1 MSAVP
6 GGVAEAIRNGLIG
19 DRVWFY
25 SNYHCNLACTY
36 CLTGSGPEAAPRI
49 LGPARM
55 RSMASEAAALGF
67 GSVGVTGGEPFLLT
81 GMPEL
86 LADLSDVLPVVVLS
100 NGTLFHGARL
110 RSLEALAS
118 QPVTIQIS
126 LDHPDPGP
134 NDAMRGPGNFARVV
148 EAVPRLVEL
157 GLRVRI
163 ATTGTDL
170 GEEEMGRLC
179 RLHRELG
186 VADEDHVVRP
196 IARRGRAATRG
207 MGIDAPW
214 EQFEPELTITADG
227 SFWSP
232 FAPTVTAGRLD
243 TDMLLTRMTSPLAI
257 AAAAMLRVLEA
268 RPPADPA
275 AERFT

>member
-1 MSAVP
+1 MTT
-6 GGVAEAIRNGLIG
+6 VAEAIRSGVIG

-36 CLTGSGPEAAPRI
+36 CLTESAPGAAPRI
-49 LGPARM
+49 LDAGRM
-55 RSMASEAAALGF
+55 CSTASEAATLGF
-67 GSVGVTGGEPFLLT
+67 GSVGVTGGEPFLLP

-86 LADLSDVLPVVVLS
+86 LAALSDVLPVVVLS

-110 RSLEALAS
+110 RTLEALATR
-118 QPVTIQIS
+118 PVTIQVS
-126 LDHPDPGP
+126 LDHPDPDP
-134 NDAMRGPGNFARVV
+134 NDRMRGPGNFAKVV
-148 EAVPRLVEL
+148 DAVPRLVAL

-170 GEEEMGRLC
+170 DEEQMGRLC

-186 VADEDHVVRP
+186 VADCDHVVRP
-196 IARRGRAATRG
+196 VARRGRAATRG
-207 MGIDAPW
+207 LGLDAPW
-214 EQFEPELTITADG
+214 DRFEPELTITADG

-232 FAPTVTAGRLD
+232 FAPSVTAGRLD
-243 TDMLLTRMTSPLAI
+243 TDMLLTRTTTPLGF
-257 AAAAMLRVLEA
+257 AAAAMLRVLEG
-268 RPPADPA
+268 RPPSDPA

>member
-1 MSAVP
+1 LSPVAQA
-6 GGVAEAIRNGLIG
+6 VAEAIGSGRIG
-19 DRVWFY
+19 NRVWFY

-36 CLTGSGPEAAPRI
+36 CLTESAPEAAPRI
-49 LGPARM
+49 LDAGRM
-55 RSMASEAAALGF
+55 VAMASEAAALGF
-67 GSVGVTGGEPFLLT
+67 GSVGVTGGEPFLLP
-81 GMPEL
+81 GMHQL
-86 LADLSDVLPVVVLS
+86 LADLSEVLPVIALS

-110 RSLEALAS
+110 RSLEALGAR
-118 QPVTIQIS
+118 PVTIQIS
-126 LDHPDPGP
+126 LDHPDPDS
-134 NDAMRGPGNFARVV
+134 NDGMRGPGNFAKVV
-148 EAVPRLVEL
+148 EAVPRLVAL

-163 ATTGTDL
+163 ATTGTNL
-170 GEEEMGRLC
+170 GGEEMGRLC

-186 VADEDHVVRP
+186 VADHDHVVRP
-196 IARRGRAATRG
+196 VVRRGRAATRG

-214 EQFEPELTITADG
+214 EEFEPELTITADG

-243 TDMLLTRMTSPLAI
+243 TDMLLTRTTTPLGD
-257 AAAAMLRVLEA
+257 AAAAMLRVLEG